1 MNFIARGRSFASH
14 ALQSHSR
21 MWVWRCSCRGRQL
34 TMDVPQVEGG
44 AKVLAFIFMPSVS
57 VRTRT
62 NMDIFKKGWFTEANS
77 ELWSGQAFSLEVK
90 EILYHSK
97 STYQNILIFQW
108 Y

>member
-1 MNFIARGRSFASH
+1 
-14 ALQSHSR
+14 
-21 MWVWRCSCRGRQL
+21 
-34 TMDVPQVEGG
+34 
-44 AKVLAFIFMPSVS
+44 MPLS

-108 Y
+108 YYKICAMDIKLCFMICINALMWHNAVKLLAKC